1 MSENSEDLIFT
12 KDKPVIILTVVA
24 ALFAIANVLQTF
36 IRLRSHDFKVPVQ
49 YVVNDGSVLQTSN
62 WYTLFSLA
70 LFSLLGTGVVIF
82 LAYKLHKSNRVFAA
96 GVLTVQ
102 VVLAVVTLIVSGAL
116 LGLVSKV

>member
-1 MSENSEDLIFT
+1 MSDNSDNLVFT
-12 KDKPVIILTVVA
+12 KDKPVMIVAVVA
-24 ALFAIANVLQTF
+24 VMLALANVLQTF

-49 YVVNDGSVLQTSN
+49 YIVNDGSVLQTSS

-70 LFSLLGTGVVIF
+70 LFSLLGTGVIIF
-82 LAYKLHKSNRVFAA
+82 LSYRLHKSNRVFAI

-102 VVLAVVTLIVSGAL
+102 IILALVTLITSGAL